1 MAFSPESAP
10 QGRAARLWR
19 VVLSLSETPPSA
31 EDGALRPAVPGHAE
45 NLVFEFDEAYTDF
58 VDGLK
63 KLPSESQMRA
73 LQAVDLKVSSM
84 VGAKD
89 AALWTD
95 RARRE
100 DEHWGELRQLAARV
114 LSAFDWTAHEE

>member
-1 MAFSPESAP
+1 MALSAEGPP

-19 VVLSLSETPPSA
+19 AVLCLAEMPPSE
-31 EDGALRPAVPGHAE
+31 EDAVLRPVVPGHAE

-63 KLPSESQMRA
+63 KLPSESQMLA
-73 LQAVDLKVSSM
+73 LQEVDVKVSSM

-89 AALWTD
+89 ISLWTD

-100 DEHWGELRQLAARV
+100 DENWAELRQLAARV
-114 LSAFDWTAHEE
+114 FSAFDWPAPED